1 MVVQSQRLAWKTRRW
16 PRTLQRS
23 TPQRAQ
29 YNTLPGKEET
39 LSKHDDLIR
48 KLQERAQADRQEVEQ
63 LIAKSGLESN
73 STLVNALEPEF
84 MARAFRDLREEI
96 LADMF
101 GSEASSEDTSSEEK
115 KPWYKFW

>member
-1 MVVQSQRLAWKTRRW
+1 VASITRC
-16 PRTLQRS
+16 Q
-23 TPQRAQ
+23 AQ
-29 YNTLPGKEET
+29 EET

-48 KLQERAQADRQEVEQ
+48 KIQERAQADRQEVEQ
-63 LIAKSGLESN
+63 LIAGSGLESN

-84 MARAFRDLREEI
+84 IARAFRDLKEEI

-101 GSEASSEDTSSEEK
+101 GSEASSEDTSSESASSEEK